1 MGVLMLPFG
10 RHVLYG
16 LLLVCAWH
24 IGCARADVLL
34 LRPNIAIARIAMV
47 AFRWHSLT
55 RMLHIMELQGILMN
69 CLMQRHLQS
78 PFDSHLLY

>member
-24 IGCARADVLL
+24 IGCARAGVLL
-34 LRPNIAIARIAMV
+34 LRLNIAIARVAMV
-47 AFRWHSLT
+47 AFRWHSQKCIP
-55 RMLHIMELQGILMN
+55 HIQLGFLRI
-69 CLMQRHLQS
+69 
-78 PFDSHLLY
+78 PV

>member
-34 LRPNIAIARIAMV
+34 LRPNIAIARVAMV
-47 AFRWHSLT
+47 AFRWHSQKC
-55 RMLHIMELQGILMN
+55 MPHIPFGFLGI
-69 CLMQRHLQS
+69 
-78 PFDSHLLY
+78 PV